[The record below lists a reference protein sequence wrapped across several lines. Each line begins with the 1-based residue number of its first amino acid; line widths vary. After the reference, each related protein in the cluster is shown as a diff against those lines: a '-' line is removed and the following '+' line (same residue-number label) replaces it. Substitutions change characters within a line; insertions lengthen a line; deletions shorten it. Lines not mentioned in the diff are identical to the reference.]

1 MRQWIRV
8 TRVLRCGLCD
18 RVIPAGE
25 PVLRVQLAVVAK
37 PLWRCVECYGPA
49 PRELPLLMLMEPR
62 APAGLSGMSHVTA
75 VKPATRARCGRLS
88 ASGCRTGNRAAMT
101 SEFFDT
107 LSRHAWHDHAMAL
120 RVADRLASP
129 DGGTARPAAH
139 LPALPR
145 VWPRVR
151 GVGCHPHDSAPAA
164 HDSLSTAS
172 EATGMKQRTR
182 TYWLSFADEKFL
194 GAAVVDV
201 TRADADVARR

>member
-75 VKPATRARCGRLS
+75 VKPATRG
-88 ASGCRTGNRAAMT
+88 
-101 SEFFDT
+101 
-107 LSRHAWHDHAMAL
+107 AL
-120 RVADRLASP
+120 R
-129 DGGTARPAAH
+129 TA
-139 LPALPR
+139 
-145 VWPRVR
+145 VR
-151 GVGCHPHDSAPAA
+151 EWMPYREPGSD
-164 HDSLSTAS
+164 
-172 EATGMKQRTR
+172 
-182 TYWLSFADEKFL
+182 DE
-194 GAAVVDV
+194 
-201 TRADADVARR
+201 